1 VGFLEVFMGVL
12 WEFCRNSGGIFWEF
26 CRNSGGIFW
35 EFCRNSGG
43 IFWEF
48 LGVASL
54 LQLFLILPFILFIS

>member
-1 VGFLEVFMGVL
+1 MGFCRKSGVGFLEVFMGVL

-35 EFCRNSGG
+35 EF
-43 IFWEF
+43 
-48 LGVASL
+48 LGVAPL